1 VEPGGSLAVPL
12 TANLGGETLGAATIE
27 IQYDPAVVDPAGCNA
42 DPGNLF
48 DLALCNT
55 DAGPGLVSFTAIS
68 AVGVTGDPLLAEITF
83 QAIGDPG
90 DNSPLTLT
98 PTTFADPSGQP
109 ISVNV
114 VNGQINI
121 GNTPPIL
128 DWTGELNYESD
139 GLHPES
145 GTTSDN
151 YVYRI
156 AYIDDDGDAPNYVRV
171 HIEKG
176 GGDIAG
182 SPFTMSCAGG
192 DYTTGVICSYTKAGL
207 AGGADYTYYFVAEDN
222 QGNPATPTLEKDAP
236 DVGNLDGTVD
246 LQGRSDHSGAEVC
259 AWQSGVEVE
268 CTTTD
273 AAGSYAFSLS
283 DGTCDVTVEMALY
296 LDAEKSG
303 VTVVSG
309 ETNTL
314 CQVMLLCGD
323 ANDDDIINILDLSF
337 MGFRFGLCEGDL
349 DWDPRA
355 DCNNDGC
362 GNILDIT
369 GAGVNFNKFSPVP
382 WLCP

>member
-1 VEPGGSLAVPL
+1 
-12 TANLGGETLGAATIE
+12 
-27 IQYDPAVVDPAGCNA
+27 
-42 DPGNLF
+42 
-48 DLALCNT
+48 
-55 DAGPGLVSFTAIS
+55 
-68 AVGVTGDPLLAEITF
+68 
-83 QAIGDPG
+83 
-90 DNSPLTLT
+90 
-98 PTTFADPSGQP
+98 
-109 ISVNV
+109 
-114 VNGQINI
+114 
-121 GNTPPIL
+121 
-128 DWTGELNYESD
+128 
-139 GLHPES
+139 
-145 GTTSDN
+145 
-151 YVYRI
+151 
-156 AYIDDDGDAPNYVRV
+156 
-171 HIEKG
+171 
-176 GGDIAG
+176 
-182 SPFTMSCAGG
+182 MSCAGG

-222 QGNPATPTLEKDAP
+222 QGNPATPTLENDAP

-369 GAGVNFNKFSPVP
+369 GAGVNFNKTSPVP